1 MTTDS
6 GVGGDDADDG
16 DRPVVL
22 AVDDQP
28 RVVEAVALWLGDA
41 YEVHTATSGREA
53 LATVDERVD
62 VVLLDRHM
70 PGIDGDEVLDRIAE
84 REIDPRV
91 AMLTAVDPDFDIID
105 MGFDEYLVKP
115 IEREELNEV
124 VHEMLERATY
134 DDDFRRFLAL
144 VSKKHTLEEEKSSA
158 ELEASDEYNKIEERL
173 SERRTQV
180 GVDLSELE
188 NSFSD
193 VSGTIKV
200 SEGVEPA
207 EDDDVP
213 DIPGVTDDDE
223 DEDAD
228 VTSSES
234 T

>member
-1 MTTDS
+1 MSESPT
-6 GVGGDDADDG
+6 
-16 DRPVVL
+16 VL
-22 AVDDQP
+22 VVDDN
-28 RVVEAVALWLGDA
+28 RAIANTYTAFLSDEYTVLTA
-41 YEVHTATSGREA
+41 YDGREA
-53 LATVDERVD
+53 LDKLSPEVD
-62 VVLLDRHM
+62 VVLLDRRM
-70 PGIDGDEVLDRIAE
+70 PEVSGDAVLE
-84 REIDPRV
+84 EIESRQLDCRV
-91 AMLTAVDPDFDIID
+91 VMLTAVDPDFDIID

>member
-1 MTTDS
+1 VTTDS

-91 AMLTAVDPDFDIID
+91 AMLTAVDPDFDVVE
-105 MGFDEYLVKP
+105 MPFDEYVVKP
-115 IEREELNEV
+115 AGREELHAV
-124 VHEMLERATY
+124 VERLLELRSYDETVRELFAVTNKQSVLEAEHPLEELERRPEYRSLTE
-134 DDDFRRFLAL
+134 RR
-144 VSKKHTLEEEKSSA
+144 
-158 ELEASDEYNKIEERL
+158 ERL
-173 SERRTQV
+173 SAAADDALGELDHETAADSFR
-180 GVDLSELE
+180 DL
-188 NSFSD
+188 
-193 VSGTIKV
+193 
-200 SEGVEPA
+200 
-207 EDDDVP
+207 
-213 DIPGVTDDDE
+213 
-223 DEDAD
+223 
-228 VTSSES
+228 
-234 T
+234 

>member
-1 MTTDS
+1 MSESPT
-6 GVGGDDADDG
+6 
-16 DRPVVL
+16 VL
-22 AVDDQP
+22 VVDDN
-28 RVVEAVALWLGDA
+28 RAIANTYTAFLSDEYTVLTA
-41 YEVHTATSGREA
+41 YNGREA
-53 LATVDERVD
+53 LDKLSPEVD
-62 VVLLDRHM
+62 VVLLDRRM
-70 PGIDGDEVLDRIAE
+70 PEVSGDAVLE
-84 REIDPRV
+84 EIESRQLDCRV
-91 AMLTAVDPDFDIID
+91 VMLTAVDPDFDIID

-173 SERRTQV
+173 DERRNQV
-180 GVDLSELE
+180 GVDLSDLE
-188 NSFSD
+188 DSFSD

-200 SEGVEPA
+200 SDGVEPA
-207 EDDDVP
+207 EEDEDVP
-213 DIPGVTDDDE
+213 EIPGVNDGDE

-234 T
+234 N